1 MALFAD
7 MRPLP
12 QIYGFTA
19 IQVCLFLVSVCL
31 IISRREQERF
41 RRVDEKKGVSG
52 GFV

>member
-1 MALFAD
+1 MALFANSHS
-7 MRPLP
+7 LS

-19 IQVCLFLVSVCL
+19 IQICLFLVSVCL

-41 RRVDEKKGVSG
+41 RRVDEKKGVRG